1 MAGLSVRRRFLE
13 NKTGVSAIE
22 FSLIAPLLI
31 ILFMGLG
38 DLCTAVMTQLHVD
51 HSAEGTADLTSEMR
65 QLQQSDMAN
74 LFSAA
79 SNYMEPYSGAPM
91 NIRITNIYY
100 DGNTSHAYGQVYW
113 SCGQGALPPYTAKQQ
128 FTTLPGSGKGI
139 NYVLWVGNA
148 TAINTSVIVVEASYT
163 FTSPTNYIIK
173 GTTAMTS
180 SAVLQPRA
188 SNYIGFPWSGSA
200 TSSPTAPASTTTTGS
215 ATLTN
220 GATCNYAT

>member
-1 MAGLSVRRRFLE
+1 MAWLSMRRRFTE
-13 NKTGVSAIE
+13 NKSGVSAIE

-38 DLCTAVMTQLHVD
+38 DLCSAVMTQLHVD
-51 HSAEGTADLTSEMR
+51 HSVEGTADLTSQMS
-65 QLQQSDMAN
+65 QLQQTDMAN

-79 SNYMEPYSGAPM
+79 SNYMEPYSGTPM
-91 NIRITNIYY
+91 NIRITNI
-100 DGNTSHAYGQVYW
+100 YGQVYW
-113 SCGQGALPPYTAKQQ
+113 SCGQGVLPPYTAKQQ

-148 TAINTSVIVVEASYT
+148 TAKNTSVVVVEASYT

-173 GTTAMTS
+173 GTTTMTS
-180 SAVLQPRA
+180 SAVMQPRS

-200 TSSPTAPASTTTTGS
+200 TSAPTAPASTTTTGS